1 MNKAIIGSIVALGL
15 ASTSAMAQSA
25 PGGASAGSDRHGSS
39 ASGGWGSES
48 RQDRMRQRDNRA
60 ERGAERARRAANS
73 ASTYGAGSVYTDR
86 NRATGAVAAGGRAT
100 GSGSQASSS
109 SINAYGATDR
119 NGSTG
124 EVYGDASA
132 TSDPRD

>member
-1 MNKAIIGSIVALGL
+1 MNKLIIGSIVALGL

-25 PGGASAGSDRHGSS
+25 PGGGSAASDRHGSS
-39 ASGGWGSES
+39 AGGGWGSDS
-48 RQDRMRQRDNRA
+48 RQDRMRHRNNGDDRS
-60 ERGAERARRAANS
+60 GERARRPDNS

-86 NRATGAVAAGGRAT
+86 HRATGAVAAGGRAT
-100 GSGSQASSS
+100 GTGSQASSS

-124 EVYGDASA
+124 EVYGDSSA
-132 TSDPRD
+132 TSDPRN